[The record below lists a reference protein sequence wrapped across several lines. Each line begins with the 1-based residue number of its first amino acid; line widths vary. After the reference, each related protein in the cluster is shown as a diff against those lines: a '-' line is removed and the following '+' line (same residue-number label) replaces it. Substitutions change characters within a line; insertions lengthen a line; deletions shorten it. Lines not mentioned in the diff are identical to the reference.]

1 MEWFLNIFFLIFST
15 VSWGIAE
22 IFYKKGNVA
31 HEKYAHLK
39 TSIFVGIFFGLY
51 ALIITIIQTIKDVSF
66 IKYLP
71 INMLIYLPVALC
83 YLISMTCSY
92 FGVRFVEESISDP
105 IENTSG
111 AVVPILC
118 AIFLHQTMSAWA
130 IVVVVIIVI
139 GILGVGFVENTGKT
153 DLKKKLGKKLAI
165 WAFAMPFCYALLD
178 ACGTFLDIFYVDD
191 VNATLLKGVT
201 ESTIEHMANCC
212 YEFTFFIIAMG
223 ILIFIKH
230 KGVKLFSVVDP
241 ANVEAVAHE
250 ATLTWYQK
258 VYLQKDKLL
267 AAIFETMGQ
276 ATYIFAL
283 SEGEGIA
290 AVILG
295 AGTVIISV
303 TLSRVILK
311 EKLSWKQ
318 YIFIFIILGGII
330 ALSLLGL

>member
-1 MEWFLNIFFLIFST
+1 MLWFFLIFST
-15 VSWGIAE
+15 LAWGIAE
-22 IFYKKGNVA
+22 IFYKKGNHP

-39 TSIFVGIFFGLY
+39 TTCFVGLFMGVY
-51 ALIITIIQTIKDVSF
+51 ALVILLSQGLLMGEHAFRNFLLNI
-66 IKYLP
+66 LR
-71 INMLIYLPVALC
+71 YLPVSAC
-83 YLISMTCSY
+83 YIISMTCSY

-111 AVVPILC
+111 AIVPILC
-118 AIFLHQTMSAWA
+118 AIFLHEKIEWPA
-130 IVVVVIIVI
+130 IIVIVIIVI
-139 GILGVGFVENTGKT
+139 GILGVGFVENTGNT
-153 DLKKKLGKKLAI
+153 DLKKRFGKKLAI

-191 VNATLLKGVT
+191 FKSTLLLGVS
-201 ESTIEHMANCC
+201 EDTIEHMANCC
-212 YEFTFFIIAMG
+212 YEFTFFFISIG
-223 ILIFIKH
+223 ILIFFKI
-230 KGVKLFSVVDP
+230 KGVKLFSTADP
-241 ANVEAVAHE
+241 ADEKAVANE
-250 ATLTWYQK
+250 GSFLWYEK
-258 VYLQKDKLL
+258 VYLQKDKIL

-303 TLSRVILK
+303 ILSRIILK

-318 YIFIFIILGGII
+318 YIFIAIILGGII

>member
-1 MEWFLNIFFLIFST
+1 MLWFFLIFST
-15 VSWGIAE
+15 LAWGIAE
-22 IFYKKGNVA
+22 IYYKKGNIA

-39 TSIFVGIFFGLY
+39 TTCFVGIFMGIY
-51 ALIITIIQTIKDVSF
+51 ALVILLSQGLLSGPDGFKNF
-66 IKYLP
+66 L
-71 INMLIYLPVALC
+71 INIVRYLPVSAC
-83 YLISMTCSY
+83 YIISMTCSY

-191 VNATLLKGVT
+191 ASSTFLVGVT
-201 ESTIEHMANCC
+201 EDTIEHMANCC
-212 YEFTFFIIAMG
+212 YEFTFFFISIC
-223 ILIFIKH
+223 ILIFFKI
-230 KGVKLFSVVDP
+230 KGVKLFSVADP
-241 ANVEAVAHE
+241 TNEEAIAHE
-250 ATLTWYQK
+250 STLTWYQK

-267 AAIFETMGQ
+267 AALFETMGQ

-303 TLSRVILK
+303 ILSRVILK